1 LAVAI
6 AAAMAVAAI
15 AIAIVPP
22 ALFAQAGG
30 TASSSKRPEPAPRT
44 LLDLGLDGV
53 WRMDKES
60 GAMRIERVGRDL
72 RLSSV
77 GSGELVGVITVDADS
92 MRFENQQMKIT
103 ARATPSVVGEWAL
116 VLSAPSDCSR
126 AEGKLRVSSNWLLW
140 AAEVSCVDVKDVSPT
155 LTLRAELAPDRNVI
169 QVSEGGDP
177 KPHAVYTLRR
187 QR

>member
-6 AAAMAVAAI
+6 AAALAVAAI
-15 AIAIVPP
+15 AIAAVPP

-30 TASSSKRPEPAPRT
+30 TASSSKGSEPAPRT
-44 LLDLGLDGV
+44 LLDLGLEGV

-60 GAMRIERVGRDL
+60 GAIRIERVGRDL
-72 RLSSV
+72 RLASV
-77 GSGELVGVITVDADS
+77 SNGKLVGVITIDADS
-92 MRFENQQMKIT
+92 IRFENQEMKLT

-116 VLSAPSDCSR
+116 IFSAPSECSR
-126 AEGKLRVSSNWLLW
+126 AEGKLRVSSNFLLW
-140 AAEVSCVDVKDVSPT
+140 AAELTCLDVKDASPT
-155 LTLRAELAPDRNVI
+155 LTLRAEIATDHNVI

-177 KPHAVYTLRR
+177 KPHGVFTLRR